1 MASLDPRVQR
11 AEPTLW
17 ELPDRPLEALE
28 HWPTYEVFVQRTR
41 GAHAQHVGSLHAPTP
56 EMALVL
62 AKEQYA
68 RRSQCVALWVV
79 PTEAILWTSAEEED
93 LFQPATDKSYREPQ
107 GYLQSRQRIEQYR
120 DRLKPATS

>member
-1 MASLDPRVQR
+1 MSSLDPRIRR
-11 AEPTLW
+11 AEPRLSQTTQVQLH
-17 ELPDRPLEALE
+17 PLD

-41 GAHAQHVGSLHAPTP
+41 GGHAQHVGSLHAPDP
-56 EMALVL
+56 NLALVL

-79 PTEAILWTSAEEED
+79 PTEAILWTSADEED

-107 GYLQSRQRIEQYR
+107 GYLNTRERLEKYRSRLQSQ
-120 DRLKPATS
+120 T

>member
-1 MASLDPRVQR
+1 MSSLDPRVRR
-11 AEPTLW
+11 AEPELW
-17 ELPDRPLEALE
+17 NLTAVSLPPLD

-41 GAHAQHVGSLHAPTP
+41 GSHAQHVGSLHAPDP

-79 PTEAILWTSAEEED
+79 PTESILWTRPED
-93 LFQPATDKSYREPQ
+93 EDIFQPATDKSYREPQ
-107 GYLQSRQRIEQYR
+107 GYLNTRDRLEKYR
-120 DRLKPATS
+120 DRLKPSTA

>member
-1 MASLDPRVQR
+1 MTSLDPRIRR
-11 AEPTLW
+11 AEPHLSQITEVHL
-17 ELPDRPLEALE
+17 EPLD

-41 GAHAQHVGSLHAPTP
+41 GGHAQHVGSLHAPDP
-56 EMALVL
+56 DLALVM

-79 PTEAILWTSAEEED
+79 PTHAILWTSAEDED

-107 GYLQSRQRIEQYR
+107 GYLNSRERLEKYR
-120 DRLKPATS
+120 DRLQPLS